1 MLYMNGKDIM
11 LAQANALTQA
21 RYDYSKVE
29 KRAVYY
35 IIKEVRKQYIDGK
48 DGQKTLFNDLIVR
61 MKTKDLQDTET
72 ELREVYIAL
81 RTLRKK
87 SLWFEDEERVFEVG
101 FINYFEHIKRDASL
115 EIQVSHKILPYLVEL
130 AEQFTTYSLTVAIS
144 LKTKYSQRFYE
155 YCSQFKSSGF
165 FYLSIEELRSKFMIE
180 DKYPRYALLKSRV
193 IDPAHKELEELFK
206 QGQCDLYFNYSED
219 RDGRTVKGL
228 KIAVVTKEEVD
239 KKNQLGPNEHL
250 FYIRL
255 WLGTWLNV
263 TQRPKNKVWVDNA
276 LTQLARSPEKLKLLY
291 DRLMRM
297 QKTDKEANFAAY
309 ARHII
314 EDDFLD

>member
-193 IDPAHKELEELFK
+193 IAPAHKELEELFK
-206 QGQCDLYFNYSED
+206 EGQCDLYFNYSED

-228 KIAVVTKEEVD
+228 KIAVVTKEAVD

-263 TQRPKNKVWVDNA
+263 TQRPKNKGWVDNA
-276 LTQLARSPEKLKLLY
+276 LTQLARSPDKLKLLY